1 MKSFFDTLKTLRKGK
16 TIVELDDA
24 MGELAEKVKRTGRPG
39 ELILRIKVKPIGKG
53 EVDQVNIEDD
63 VVMKLPKFERGV
75 TMFFVDDDNS
85 FVRTDPRQGELTGLR
100 EVDGEAKSRKA
111 S

>member
-16 TIVELDDA
+16 TVAELDDA
-24 MGELAEKVKRTGRPG
+24 MGELVEKVKRTGRPG
-39 ELILRIKVKPIGKG
+39 ELTLKIKVKPLGKG

-85 FVRTDPRQGELTGLR
+85 LVRTDPRQTDLPGLQKVEAGGE
-100 EVDGEAKSRKA
+100 RKA
-111 S
+111 G